1 MHGDVCGP
9 RDDFRPQHRAPG
21 AVSMNGPGRR
31 IPAPGVIMKTS
42 ATADL
47 APFETAALV
56 RAVSRAPSVHNSQP
70 WRLRVRGTDVDLVER
85 ADVVLPWHD
94 PEGRDRLLSCGA
106 ALANLQL
113 AAQALRREIS
123 TSFPS
128 DGDVAATVHTRP
140 GGAPALAELARYYAI
155 GRRRSYRREFAP
167 GRIRDEDLAELLDA
181 VGEPTVRAVVP
192 PHVETLAELLGFATR
207 VFRADTAYQR
217 ELDAWTAHTFG
228 RRALG
233 AVDGVPEAAL
243 GDAPLPAAGL
253 VRRTTP
259 VPDDVRL
266 AERLAAE
273 TLVVFCTDEDTRRAH
288 LAAGVALQRVWLEAT
303 VHGLAGSVLTQPL
316 HLAGFRE
323 HVVARLGLPGLPQA
337 IFRCGQPVSAAP
349 PSPRLPLSDLLAQ
362 DVPGGPR

>member
-1 MHGDVCGP
+1 
-9 RDDFRPQHRAPG
+9 
-21 AVSMNGPGRR
+21 
-31 IPAPGVIMKTS
+31 MKTS

-47 APFETAALV
+47 APSETAALV

-70 WRLRVRGTDVDLVER
+70 WRLRVRGADVDLVER

-113 AAQALRREIS
+113 AARALRREIT
-123 TSFPS
+123 TSYPS
-128 DGDVAATVHTRP
+128 GEDVAATVHTRP
-140 GGAPALAELARYYAI
+140 GGVPSLADLARYYAI
-155 GRRRSYRREFAP
+155 GRRRSYRRDFAP
-167 GRIRDEDLAELLDA
+167 GSVREEDLAELLAA
-181 VGEPTVRAVVP
+181 VEEPAVRALVP
-192 PHVETLAELLGFATR
+192 PDVEPLAEMLGFATR
-207 VFRADTAYQR
+207 VFRSDAAYQR

-228 RRALG
+228 SRALG
-233 AVDGVPEAAL
+233 AVDGVPEAAF

-273 TLVVFCTDEDTRRAH
+273 TLVVFCTGDDTRRAH
-288 LAAGVALQRVWLEAT
+288 LDAGAALQRVWLEAT

-316 HLAGFRE
+316 HLTGFRE
-323 HVVARLGLPGLPQA
+323 HLVERLGLPGLPQA
-337 IFRCGQPVSAAP
+337 IFRCGQPVSTPP
-349 PSPRLPLSDLLAQ
+349 PSPRLPLGDLLS
-362 DVPGGPR
+362 DVPGGLR

>member
-1 MHGDVCGP
+1 MTFGP
-9 RDDFRPQHRAPG
+9 STACRS
-21 AVSMNGPGRR
+21 AVSMNGPGQR
-31 IPAPGVIMKTS
+31 IPAPGVTMKTS

-47 APFETAALV
+47 APSETAALV
-56 RAVSRAPSVHNSQP
+56 QAVSRAPSVHNSQP
-70 WRLRVRGTDVDLVER
+70 WQLRVRGADVDLVER

-113 AAQALRREIS
+113 AAQALSREIT
-123 TSFPS
+123 TSFPA
-128 DGDVAATVHTRP
+128 DADMVATVHTRP
-140 GGAPALAELARYYAI
+140 GDPPALANLARYHAI

-167 GRIRDEDLAELLDA
+167 EPVRAADLAEILDA
-181 VGEPTVRAVVP
+181 ADDPAVHAVTP
-192 PHVETLAELLGFATR
+192 PHGEALAEMLGFATR
-207 VFRADTAYQR
+207 AFRADTAYQR

-228 RRALG
+228 PRALG

-273 TLVVFCTDEDTRRAH
+273 TLVVLCTGDDTRRAH
-288 LAAGVALQRVWLEAT
+288 LAAGVALQRMWLEAT

-316 HLAGFRE
+316 HLTGFRE
-323 HVVARLGLPGLPQA
+323 HLADRLGLPGLPQA
-337 IFRCGQPVSAAP
+337 IFRCGNPVSTAP
-349 PSPRLPLSDLLAQ
+349 PSPRLPLGDLLCH
-362 DVPGGPR
+362 DVPGGLE